1 MAMLI
6 ILGRWRPSGVF
17 ALVCCA
23 IAGASAGGR
32 PWGAQSQSN
41 SQQKNQNEQSGK
53 ISGHVFRS
61 DTGAPLN
68 KTSVTLLGAQQTAGF
83 GQVEKTESVRT
94 VQDGSY
100 SFTDIGPG
108 NYTLHFE
115 KTGYVG
121 QFYGQTGPL
130 PVGSSIKVSP
140 MQNLDN
146 LDVHLNP
153 AGVISG
159 TIYDEDNEP
168 LEGIQVS
175 AIQLRYSKGGHQ
187 QEAPVTGTRTDD
199 LGDFRLSGLTPG
211 EYYVKTGGLTAS
223 SVISV
228 GARGGLNYGSRYYA
242 GAPSI
247 ESAQRVQ
254 VTSGAEARG
263 IQISLTPEKL
273 YNIAGT
279 ILDASESAGQ
289 RHYSV
294 VATRDVTTNTAVGLV
309 MVGGTA
315 VGPDNT
321 FTISGIPPGDY
332 VLTARAVDQN
342 APGVRGN
349 PPPRVDVGYATARVA
364 DGDAHVNVQIGRASE
379 VLGRALLEN
388 PPGPQ
393 ITSFRLSLQGRSIG
407 GGRGGPGSQALDAN
421 GAFDFNEVPPGLY
434 TFSLTGGQSRAY
446 MKRVIC
452 GGRDFTLVAFSLE
465 INQALSDCSITI
477 ANDAST
483 VSGQVMDGSKPAS
496 GLTVVLIPQNRE
508 LRHVPRYT
516 MTATSDFSGQYV
528 IAGVIPGDYYIFA
541 VLPNVEQSYF
551 SLDFPDRN
559 QSSAE
564 LVSVKSSESKILN
577 LKPSAPQ

>member
-223 SVISV
+223 
-228 GARGGLNYGSRYYA
+228 
-242 GAPSI
+242 
-247 ESAQRVQ
+247 
-254 VTSGAEARG
+254 
-263 IQISLTPEKL
+263 
-273 YNIAGT
+273 
-279 ILDASESAGQ
+279 
-289 RHYSV
+289 
-294 VATRDVTTNTAVGLV
+294 
-309 MVGGTA
+309 
-315 VGPDNT
+315 
-321 FTISGIPPGDY
+321 
-332 VLTARAVDQN
+332 
-342 APGVRGN
+342 
-349 PPPRVDVGYATARVA
+349 
-364 DGDAHVNVQIGRASE
+364 
-379 VLGRALLEN
+379 
-388 PPGPQ
+388 
-393 ITSFRLSLQGRSIG
+393 
-407 GGRGGPGSQALDAN
+407 
-421 GAFDFNEVPPGLY
+421 
-434 TFSLTGGQSRAY
+434 
-446 MKRVIC
+446 
-452 GGRDFTLVAFSLE
+452 
-465 INQALSDCSITI
+465 
-477 ANDAST
+477 
-483 VSGQVMDGSKPAS
+483 
-496 GLTVVLIPQNRE
+496 
-508 LRHVPRYT
+508 
-516 MTATSDFSGQYV
+516 
-528 IAGVIPGDYYIFA
+528 
-541 VLPNVEQSYF
+541 
-551 SLDFPDRN
+551 
-559 QSSAE
+559 
-564 LVSVKSSESKILN
+564 
-577 LKPSAPQ
+577 